1 MKLTVIGCSPAWH
14 NPGGAQSG
22 YIVDGS
28 GRLLMDCGP
37 GVFAGLRARDG
48 WPRVNAVA
56 ITHFHLDHWGDLIPW
71 TFAAC
76 FGPGRESP
84 RPELWLP
91 PGGVETLRGF
101 TSRLSADP
109 LFDAFE
115 VHEYAEGGSFRA
127 AGFEITPVRVPHY
140 DLLTFGFRVEA
151 GGKTLA
157 YSGDSAPSP
166 ALAALAREADL
177 FVCEATLAQP
187 EPALRGHLTEDEA
200 LAAFRASE
208 AKRLLIVH
216 RPDELPL
223 ESTAER
229 AWDGYETVV

>member
-1 MKLTVIGCSPAWH
+1 VKLTVIGCSPAWH

-22 YIVDGS
+22 YLVEGS

-37 GVFAGLRARDG
+37 GVFAALRARDG
-48 WPRVNAVA
+48 WPRVDAVA

-91 PGGVETLRGF
+91 PGGVETLRSF
-101 TSRLSADP
+101 TSKLSADP
-109 LFDAFE
+109 LFDAFQ

-140 DLLTFGFRVEA
+140 DLLTFGFRVQA

-166 ALAALAREADL
+166 ALAAVARDADL
-177 FVCEATLAQP
+177 FVCEATLARP
-187 EPALRGHLTEDEA
+187 EPALRGHLTEEEA
-200 LAAFRASE
+200 VAAYRESD

-223 ESTAER
+223 EGTAER